1 MLQRKSWKVWLGVAI
16 VGLAA
21 VAAAS
26 SAQAEKVFRFV
37 PSNDLKVLDP
47 IASIGY
53 PERNHG
59 YLIYDTLFAFN
70 SKFEVK
76 PQMVDTYTVSPDGNT
91 YEFKL
96 RAGLKWHDGQPVR
109 AADCVASL
117 QRWGKRDPVGRL
129 MFDAMESL
137 TATGEDSFKMV
148 FKRPFGQVLPALA
161 KIGAPNAFMMP
172 ERIAKADPTA
182 LITDT
187 TGSGPY
193 IFVKEEWRPGN
204 KIVYKKNLNYVP
216 RKEPADLLAGGK
228 VANFDRVEF
237 VVIPDGSTAVAALQ
251 AGEVDWLERPQLDL
265 LPILEMNKDI
275 VVKPMDPIGYQTSIR
290 INHLHPPFNDERA
303 RRALMLT
310 VDQNEYVRISTSDTN
325 RGKTCRVIYLCGTR
339 YAKDVLGES
348 TLLLKKD
355 LEQAK
360 RLLKESGYNGEK
372 VYFIDIVDLH
382 PEHEQALLAIE
393 NLKAIGMNVEVRSAD
408 AATFFALSGKKEK
421 PSEGGWNLAQF
432 YADSVN
438 FSEPLTNTVLRT
450 GGVNNAGSGWPSNPK
465 IEALKLEFLSA
476 RTPEEQQRLA
486 DAIQKE
492 AYDFSLTAVTGQF
505 QLIRAYRKEVTGIA
519 ETSVPVFWGIDKK

>member
-1 MLQRKSWKVWLGVAI
+1 MLRHKSWKIWLGAAV
-16 VGLAA
+16 VGLTAA
-21 VAAAS
+21 VGVGSAS
-26 SAQAEKVFRFV
+26 AEKVFRFV
-37 PSNDLKVLDP
+37 PWNDMKGIDP
-47 IASIGY
+47 IVSIAY

-59 YLIYDTLFAFN
+59 YLIYDTLFAIN
-70 SKFEVK
+70 SKNEIK

-91 YEFKL
+91 HDFKL

-109 AADCVASL
+109 AIDCVTSL

-137 TATGEDSFKMV
+137 TVTSEDSFKMV

-172 ERIAKADPTA
+172 ERVAKGDPFVA
-182 LITDT
+182 LTDT

-193 IFVKEEWRPGN
+193 IFVKDEWRPGN
-204 KIVYKKNLNYVP
+204 KIVYKKNPNYVP
-216 RKEPADLLAGGK
+216 RNEPPDLLAGGK

-237 VVIPDGSTAVAALQ
+237 IVIPDGATAVAALS

-265 LPILEMNKDI
+265 LPLLERNKEV
-275 VVKPMDPIGYQTSIR
+275 VVKPMDPFGYQTSIR
-290 INHLHPPFNDERA
+290 INHLHPPFNDARV
-303 RRALMLT
+303 RRALMLAF
-310 VDQNEYVRISTSDTN
+310 DQNEFLRISTSDAN
-325 RGKTCRVIYLCGTR
+325 RGITCRVIYLCNTR
-339 YAKDVLGES
+339 YAKDVLGDS

-355 LEQAK
+355 IPEAK
-360 RLLKESGYNGEK
+360 RLLKEAGYNGEK

-382 PEHEQALLAIE
+382 PEHEQGLLAMD
-393 NLKAIGMNVEVRSAD
+393 NLRAIGMNVEAISAD
-408 AATFFALSGKKEK
+408 VATFFALSGKKEK
-421 PSEGGWNLAQF
+421 PGEGGWNLAQF

-450 GGVNNAGSGWPSNPK
+450 GGVNNAGSGWPDNPK
-465 IEALKLEFLSA
+465 IEALKGEFLAA
-476 RTPEEQQRLA
+476 RTPEDQQRIA

-505 QLIRAYRKEVTGIA
+505 QLIRAFRRNVTGVPD
-519 ETSVPVFWGIDKK
+519 TSVPVFWGIDKK